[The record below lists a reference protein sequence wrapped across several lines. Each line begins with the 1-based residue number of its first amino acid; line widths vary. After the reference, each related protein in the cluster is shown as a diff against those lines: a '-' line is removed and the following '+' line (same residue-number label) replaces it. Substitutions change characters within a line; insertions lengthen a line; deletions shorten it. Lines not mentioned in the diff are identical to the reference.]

1 MALVDSHAHLDGP
14 EFAPD
19 RAAVLERARA
29 AGVERIIL
37 IGLWRKPGDFGSAL
51 ELAAEDPAF
60 LWATAGIHPHESGHV
75 PESDWLYLDELARDP
90 RVVGVGETG
99 LDYHYLHSTR
109 EAQRA
114 GFERQLALATVVG
127 KPVSVHLR
135 EAEEDSV
142 AMLRNSGVG
151 KARGGVIHCF
161 SGDARAAERYLELGL
176 YLSFSGIVTFKNAA
190 ALQEAARLTPLDRL
204 LIETDAPFL
213 APVPHRGKRNEPA
226 YVALTAAKIAELKG
240 LPVEEVGAAAL
251 RNTEK
256 LFGPKG

>member
-1 MALVDSHAHLDGP
+1 MPLVDSHAHLDGP

-37 IGLWRKPGDFGSAL
+37 IGLWHGPGDFGSAM

-60 LWATAGIHPHESGHV
+60 LWATAGVHPHESGRV
-75 PESDWLYLDELARDP
+75 PPEDWAQLEERARDA

-114 GFERQLALATVVG
+114 GFERQLSLARTVG

-135 EAEEDSV
+135 EAEEDSL
-142 AMLRNSGVG
+142 AMLRESGVG
-151 KARGGVIHCF
+151 QQAGGVIHCF

-176 YLSFSGIVTFKNAA
+176 YLSFSGIVTFKSAT
-190 ALQEAARLTPLDRL
+190 ALQEAARITPLDRL

-213 APVPHRGKRNEPA
+213 TPVPHRGQRNEPA
-226 YVALTAAKIAELKG
+226 YVALTAQKIADLKG
-240 LPVEEVGAAAL
+240 LPAEEVGTAAL
-251 RNTEK
+251 RNTQR
-256 LFGPKG
+256 LFSPQH